1 MFTAQ
6 RTLSFIKTNQS
17 MLYTKIIT
25 VCSKVHKRH
34 KNEICEQNVK
44 LMLNIAIYK
53 VATAQ

>member
-6 RTLSFIKTNQS
+6 KTLSFIKTNQS